1 MARRKYHRRRRSS
14 DKEEH
19 VLTPVRIQ
27 ANAPQPSIN
36 LKLMTPNTILQL
48 QSIIGNYRVQ
58 RLLAQRDTADGDI
71 LEADDEAKAA
81 KAEWDAHKKIHYHF
95 DAGFEQYLAIRPA
108 YQRAG
113 ISNPAEYITNNIVEV
128 TFFGHKTPAHR
139 DMQNRLQQ
147 AEAALK
153 KQNITPDIHS
163 FWSFVPR
170 PIRGSTKLSEHAKGR
185 AFDINPKENPRI
197 IKAADLL
204 VIKAITGVNM
214 ASTQK
219 FETLVAASKS
229 FQKNF
234 NQGWITQQEQALKAL
249 QENSRPTS
257 DTNKKISEL
266 KVLLAAV
273 KSRRSEL
280 NGYATTGLLNL
291 QQALIEA
298 LETAGFEWG
307 GNFVKSKDFM
317 HFELP

>member
-1 MARRKYHRRRRSS
+1 MARKYHRRRRSS
-14 DKEEH
+14 DKEER
-19 VLTPVRIQ
+19 VPTPVRVQQ
-27 ANAPQPSIN
+27 ATTPQPGLN
-36 LKLMTPNTILQL
+36 LKQMTPNTILQL

-58 RLLAQRDTADGDI
+58 RLLAQRDMEAGDI

-81 KAEWDAHKKIHYHF
+81 RGEWDTHKKIHYHF
-95 DAGFEQYLAIRPA
+95 DKGFEQYLAIRPA

-113 ISNPAEYITNNIVEV
+113 ISNPAEYIANNIVEV

-139 DMQNRLQQ
+139 DLQNHLQQ
-147 AEAALK
+147 AENALK
-153 KQNITPDIHS
+153 KQNITPDIRS

-170 PIRGSTKLSEHAKGR
+170 PIRGSTKLSEHARGR

-197 IKAADLL
+197 IKADDVL

-214 ASTQK
+214 ASSQN

-234 NQGWITQQEQALKAL
+234 NQSWITQQEQALKSL
-249 QENSRPTS
+249 QM
-257 DTNKKISEL
+257 DTHPSSATTKKIAEI
-266 KVLLAAV
+266 KQLLAAI
-273 KSRRSEL
+273 KRRRTDL
-280 NGYATTGLLNL
+280 NGYAITGLLNL
-291 QQALIEA
+291 QQSLIDALG
-298 LETAGFEWG
+298 TAGFEWG